1 MNYLFAQMNDI
12 LLMEGGNL
20 SANFWVALIS
30 SVKFI
35 FAVPAS
41 YIFGNSFI
49 HTILITSLGGISGIV
64 FFHYLSR
71 YVIFS
76 DRIGFRMYFSV
87 FRNISGFK
95 ATPSPA
101 SLTRRRF
108 SRRNRLIVWFF
119 RRYGLAGIIILTPVL
134 LSIPLGT
141 ILTYRYSS
149 GRAGSLVMLCV
160 SVVVWSIVLS
170 ATGLFFR

>member
-1 MNYLFAQMNDI
+1 MNDI
-12 LLMEGGNL
+12 LLMEGGAL
-20 SANFWVALIS
+20 PGYLWIALIS

-49 HTILITSLGGISGIV
+49 LTILITSLGGISGIV

-76 DRIGFRMYFSV
+76 GRTGFRKYFGA
-87 FRNISGFK
+87 FRKIPGVMI
-95 ATPSPA
+95 TPSAA
-101 SLTRRRF
+101 SLARRRF
-108 SRRNRLIVWFF
+108 NRRNRLLVRFF

-160 SVVVWSIVLS
+160 SVIAWSVVLS
-170 ATGLFFR
+170 ATGLFF